1 MNKTIEIIK
10 QLETTTGTNDKIKI
24 IKDNA
29 SEDKFIKTLQYTYT
43 SDLQYG
49 FSDKKLREELDK
61 YIVQNKDKSI
71 TTKYNDGFELLD
83 VLAKSNI
90 NDTLRNETYQ
100 FLTSCNN
107 DERELWIRIIT
118 KDLRCNISAKSINKA
133 IPNTIFV
140 FGVMLA
146 DKYFSKQ
153 SKVKNK
159 EFIITQK
166 LDGARFILIKDHE
179 GTVKYYTR
187 QGQEVTGL
195 IEFEEDIKK
204 IPNNTVIDGEVLL
217 DKEGLHSKDL
227 YRETM
232 KEFRKK
238 GEKHGLILHAFDIL
252 SYDEFRKGTS
262 LYTCKDRKDTL
273 HELITN
279 NEFTNIVEVPVRYIG
294 KDEDM
299 VIKLLDEA
307 ISKDEEGVMVN
318 LSDGV
323 YECKRTTNILK
334 VKKFQDADLKVIDII
349 EGTGKNKGKL
359 GAITVQFIVDNE
371 IYQCDC
377 GSGFSDEERTL
388 YWENKELLLNK
399 IVTIGYFEISQN
411 SKTKEYGLRFPTWKG
426 IIRDDKTAISMY

>member
-29 SEDKFIKTLQYTYT
+29 NENNFVKSLQYTYT

-49 FSDKKLREELDK
+49 FSDKKLREELNK
-61 YIVQNKDKSI
+61 YIAQNKDKSI
-71 TTKYNDGFELLD
+71 NTKYKNGFQLLD

-90 NDTLRNETYQ
+90 NDVLRNETYQ
-100 FLTSCNN
+100 FLVSCNN

-133 IPNTIFV
+133 IPDTIFV
-140 FGVMLA
+140 FGIMLA
-146 DKYFSKQ
+146 DKYFNKQ
-153 SKVKNK
+153 SKIKNK

-179 GTVKYYTR
+179 GNVKYYTR

-195 IEFEEDIKK
+195 IEFEEDLKK

-217 DKEGLHSKDL
+217 DKDGLHSKDL

-252 SYDEFRKGTS
+252 SYDEFRKGVS
-262 LYTCKDRKDTL
+262 IDNCKDRKDRL

-294 KDEDM
+294 KDESM
-299 VIKLLDEA
+299 IIKLLDEA
-307 ISKDEEGVMVN
+307 TSKDEEGIMVN
-318 LSDGV
+318 ISDGV

-349 EGTGKNKGKL
+349 EGTGKNQGKL
-359 GAITVQFIVDNE
+359 GAITIQFIVDNK

-388 YWENKELLLNK
+388 YWKNKELLLNK

-426 IIRDDKTAISMY
+426 IIRDDKTEISMY

>member
-1 MNKTIEIIK
+1 
-10 QLETTTGTNDKIKI
+10 
-24 IKDNA
+24 
-29 SEDKFIKTLQYTYT
+29 
-43 SDLQYG
+43 
-49 FSDKKLREELDK
+49 
-61 YIVQNKDKSI
+61 
-71 TTKYNDGFELLD
+71 
-83 VLAKSNI
+83 
-90 NDTLRNETYQ
+90 
-100 FLTSCNN
+100 
-107 DERELWIRIIT
+107 
-118 KDLRCNISAKSINKA
+118 
-133 IPNTIFV
+133 
-140 FGVMLA
+140 MLI
-146 DKYFSKQ
+146 
-153 SKVKNK
+153 KNK

-179 GTVKYYTR
+179 GNVKYYTR

-204 IPNNTVIDGEVLL
+204 IPSNTVIDGEVLL
-217 DKEGLHSKDL
+217 DKDGLHSKDL

-252 SYDEFRKGTS
+252 SYDEFRKGVS
-262 LYTCKDRKDTL
+262 IDNCKDRKDRL

-279 NEFTNIVEVPVRYIG
+279 NEFTNIVEVPVRYMG
-294 KDEDM
+294 KDENM
-299 VIKLLDEA
+299 IIKLLDEA
-307 ISKDEEGVMVN
+307 ISKDEEGIMVN
-318 LSDGV
+318 ISDGV

-349 EGTGKNKGKL
+349 EGTGKNQGKL
-359 GAITVQFIVDNE
+359 GAITIQFIVDNK

-377 GSGFSDEERTL
+377 GSGFSDEERAL

-426 IIRDDKTAISMY
+426 IIRDDKTEISMY

>member
-29 SEDKFIKTLQYTYT
+29 DENNFVKSLQYTYT

-61 YIVQNKDKSI
+61 YIAQNKDKSI
-71 TTKYNDGFELLD
+71 NTEYKDGFQLLD

-90 NDTLRNETYQ
+90 NDILRNETYQ
-100 FLTSCNN
+100 FLASCNN

-133 IPNTIFV
+133 IPDTIFV

-146 DKYFSKQ
+146 DKYFNKQ

-179 GTVKYYTR
+179 GNVKYYTR

-195 IEFEEDIKK
+195 IEFEEDIKR

-217 DKEGLHSKDL
+217 DKDGLHSKDL

-262 LYTCKDRKDTL
+262 VYICKDRKDML

-294 KDEDM
+294 KDENM
-299 VIKLLDEA
+299 IIKLLDEA
-307 ISKDEEGVMVN
+307 ISKDEEGIMVN

-334 VKKFQDADLKVIDII
+334 VKKFQDADLKVISI
-349 EGTGKNKGKL
+349 EEGEGKNKGTL
-359 GAITVQFIVDNE
+359 GRINVEYKNNIIGV
-371 IYQCDC
+371 
-377 GSGFSDEERTL
+377 GSGFSDEMRNEV
-388 YWENKELLLNK
+388 YNNPDKYIGK
-399 IVTIGYFEISQN
+399 IAKIQYFEETKN
-411 SKTKEYGLRFPTWKG
+411 SKDNKPSLRFPVFLEW
-426 IIRDDKTAISMY
+426 RFDKSEPSYY